1 MTRPLVVLAAGGTGG
16 HMFPAAALAQVL
28 SRRGLA
34 IALVTDRRGG
44 AFALPDGDLAVHRVR
59 AAAMAGASFAAKA
72 KAGIQLLVGTAQA
85 WLLLRRLK
93 PSVVVGFGGYASI
106 PAVMAAHRLGLPIV
120 LHEQNAVLGRANR
133 LVAPYA
139 RRIAAGFAE
148 VEGIAAAD
156 RPKLAHTGNPVRPEI
171 IALASQPYPALA
183 ADGGLNML
191 VTGGSQGASL
201 FSRVIPEAIRL
212 LPEGMR
218 RRLKL
223 VQQVRADDL
232 DAVRAVYASIGFEAE
247 LSPFFADLPQRLDA
261 AHLAIGRAGAS
272 TIAETAVAGR
282 PAILVPY
289 AAATDDHQTKN
300 ARALENAGAAIVM
313 PEAAFTPEAL
323 AARLQPMLALPDKLR
338 SMAIA
343 ARTVGIVDAAERLAD
358 LVLATAPANGNDST
372 KPAGRSAA

>member
-1 MTRPLVVLAAGGTGG
+1 
-16 HMFPAAALAQVL
+16 
-28 SRRGLA
+28 
-34 IALVTDRRGG
+34 
-44 AFALPDGDLAVHRVR
+44 
-59 AAAMAGASFAAKA
+59 
-72 KAGIQLLVGTAQA
+72 
-85 WLLLRRLK
+85 
-93 PSVVVGFGGYASI
+93 
-106 PAVMAAHRLGLPIV
+106 
-120 LHEQNAVLGRANR
+120 
-133 LVAPYA
+133 
-139 RRIAAGFAE
+139 
-148 VEGIAAAD
+148 
-156 RPKLAHTGNPVRPEI
+156 
-171 IALASQPYPALA
+171 
-183 ADGGLNML
+183 ML

-247 LSPFFADLPQRLDA
+247 LSPFFADLPQRLA
-261 AHLAIGRAGAS
+261 TAHLAIGRAGAS

-282 PAILVPY
+282 PTILVPY

-313 PEAAFTPEAL
+313 PEAAFTAEAL

-338 SMAIA
+338 SMASA

-372 KPAGRSAA
+372 KTAGRSAA

>member
-1 MTRPLVVLAAGGTGG
+1 MTRPLIVLAAGGTGG
-16 HMFPAAALAQVL
+16 HMFPAAALAQAL
-28 SRRGLA
+28 ARRGLA

-44 AFALPDGDLAVHRVR
+44 AFALPDGDLSVHRVR

-72 KAGIQLLVGTAQA
+72 KAGIQLLIGTAQA

-93 PSVVVGFGGYASI
+93 PAVVVGFGGYASI

-139 RRIAAGFAE
+139 RRIATGFAE
-148 VEGIAAAD
+148 VEGVASAD

-171 IALASQPYPALA
+171 LALATQPYPAFA
-183 ADGGLNML
+183 ADGALNML

-212 LPEGMR
+212 LPDGMR

-232 DAVRAVYASIGFEAE
+232 DAVRAIYASIGFEAE
-247 LSPFFADLPQRLDA
+247 LSPFFSDLPQRLAA

-282 PAILVPY
+282 PSILVPY

-300 ARALENAGAAIVM
+300 ARALESAGAAIVM
-313 PEAAFTPEAL
+313 PETAFTAEAL
-323 AARLQPMLALPDKLR
+323 AARLQPLLALPDKLR
-338 SMAIA
+338 SMASA

-372 KPAGRSAA
+372 KTAGRSAA